1 MTALEKLELDK
12 SLSYSIASSR
22 ESTNRMKAALTKMSK
37 FNFAKVTSFV
47 RENNNRMSTELNRAI
62 SNMKNIRC
70 GVF

>member
-1 MTALEKLELDK
+1 MTALEKLEFDK

-22 ESTNRMKAALTKMSK
+22 ESTNRMIAAITKMSK
-37 FNFAKVTSFV
+37 FDFAKVTSFV

-62 SNMKNIRC
+62 SHMKNIRY

>member
-1 MTALEKLELDK
+1 MTALEKLEFDK

-22 ESTNRMKAALTKMSK
+22 KSTNRMKAVLTKMSK
-37 FNFAKVTSFV
+37 FDFAKVTSFI